1 MGVCRVI
8 ASAAPSQ
15 HIKRNYRKSIEKYD
29 SNKTNENNK
38 VNSSSNNNA
47 KIARASLLTSTSR
60 WRCDALTPPLSHN
73 ACLHA
78 AALPMLTLPLSL
90 LPLSL
95 FACASMHTAV
105 ALILWQHTDTHTNT
119 GQESKQRR
127 REQKEA
133 LLSALPERY
142 A

>member
-1 MGVCRVI
+1 MRLRHNTLNAI
-8 ASAAPSQ
+8 IESQ
-15 HIKRNYRKSIEKYD
+15 LRNTTATK
-29 SNKTNENNK
+29 NENNNK

-73 ACLHA
+73 ACLHV

-119 GQESKQRR
+119 GQESKQTG
-127 REQKEA
+127 KESKRKLCC
-133 LLSALPERY
+133 LLCLSY

>member
-1 MGVCRVI
+1 MGVFRVI

-47 KIARASLLTSTSR
+47 KIAQASLLTSTSR

-78 AALPMLTLPLSL
+78 AALPMLTLPLPL

-105 ALILWQHTDTHTNT
+105 ALILWQHTNT

-133 LLSALPERY
+133 LAVCSA
-142 A
+142 